1 MPHTVGMP
9 PSRAAV
15 IAVLAGVV
23 AAGSACGAG
32 DELRGA
38 LSSTAAPPPA
48 STPTTAAAPVDP
60 GAPAGPCTGDRLAAS
75 LGPPTGS
82 GDTVARDLIL
92 QNAGPSACVMRG
104 FPSVVAV
111 AGNEGA
117 TVGDPAL
124 PVGKRGEALR
134 LEPRA
139 AATVP
144 LTVRDTAAYDG
155 RDCRPQ
161 AVRGLRVLPPGGRGP
176 VFVPREGTAC
186 SAGSLDPPWATV
198 GTAVAR

>member
-1 MPHTVGMP
+1 MP

-15 IAVLAGVV
+15 ITVLAGVV

-38 LSSTAAPPPA
+38 LSAAPAPPPVLA
-48 STPTTAAAPVDP
+48 APRTVAAPVDP
-60 GAPAGPCTGDRLAAS
+60 HAPAGPCTGDRLAVS
-75 LGPPTGS
+75 LGPSTPS
-82 GDTVARDLIL
+82 GDTVAADLIL
-92 QNAGPSACVMRG
+92 QNTGPSACVMRG

-117 TVGDPAL
+117 PVGDPAL
-124 PVGKRGEALR
+124 PVGERGDALR
-134 LEPRA
+134 LGPRA

-144 LTVRDTAAYDG
+144 LRIRDTAAYDG
-155 RDCRPQ
+155 RECRPQ
-161 AVRGLRVLPPGGRGP
+161 AVRGLRVLPPGGSGA

-186 SAGSLDPPWATV
+186 AAGSLDPPWSTV
-198 GTAVAR
+198 GSAVAR